1 MYHLHRAVLKQLI
14 EIQIGLFEGSDFT
27 DEKMLEKN
35 EYFRGQTEMVADVV
49 GGCDAKEAIWDSLKR
64 ACAASARGEDTKP
77 HVRNVLEA
85 AESHLQLLRLRGG
98 RGR

>member
-1 MYHLHRAVLKQLI
+1 MYHLHRAVLQQLV
-14 EIQIGLFEGSDFT
+14 EIQIGFFEGSDFT
-27 DEKMLEKN
+27 EAESLEKS

-49 GGCDAKEAIWDSLKR
+49 GGCDAKEAIWASLKE

-98 RGR
+98 RGL